1 MKTAEKFKLPV
12 FTFVDTP
19 GAYPGIDAEERGQSE
34 AIGRNIFEMAQLE
47 VPIITTI
54 IGEGGSGGAL
64 AISVGDQVL
73 MLQYAIYSVISPEG
87 CASILWK
94 TSDKA
99 QEAAEALGITAHRL
113 KALGLVDKIVS
124 EPVGGAHRDPKQMAA
139 FLKRALGDAFRQV
152 ATSSPRTCWTAAMSA
167 CKAMAA
173 SRHQGRCQ
181 SLNVPLWVKRLD
193 ARHTPGQSP
202 EDAARQARYKAFEAV
217 AIASKAQA
225 AIKSIAIAQHADD
238 QVETLLLAL
247 SRGAGIAGLAAMP
260 ARWERAGVVW
270 HRPLLQVA
278 GADIRSWLR
287 LQGQP
292 WVEDPTNT
300 DQRYT
305 RNRIRAQLLPALEA
319 AFPAFRDTFARSASN
334 AAQAAELLDEL
345 AQHTWH

>member
-1 MKTAEKFKLPV
+1 MTLSFDVAIADFSPALP
-12 FTFVDTP
+12 
-19 GAYPGIDAEERGQSE
+19 
-34 AIGRNIFEMAQLE
+34 MAVGL
-47 VPIITTI
+47 
-54 IGEGGSGGAL
+54 SGGADSTALLL
-64 AISVGDQVL
+64 ACARKWPGQVQAIHVHHG
-73 MLQYAIYSVISPEG
+73 LQAAADGFEQH
-87 CASILWK
+87 CA
-94 TSDKA
+94 
-99 QEAAEALGITAHRL
+99 AL
-113 KALGLVDKIVS
+113 
-124 EPVGGAHRDPKQMAA
+124 
-139 FLKRALGDAFRQV
+139 
-152 ATSSPRTCWTAAMSA
+152 
-167 CKAMAA
+167 
-173 SRHQGRCQ
+173 CQ

-319 AFPAFRDTFARSASN
+319 AFPAFRETFARSASN
-334 AAQAAELLDEL
+334 AAHAAELLDEL
-345 AQHTWH
+345 AQQDLLRVGAPPHITVLQGLSRARQANVLRHWLRVAYATTPSAAQLGELLNQLAACTTRGHRIHIKVGRGFVVRSGPQLGWYNPEVLV

>member
-1 MKTAEKFKLPV
+1 MTVSFDVAIADFSPALP
-12 FTFVDTP
+12 
-19 GAYPGIDAEERGQSE
+19 
-34 AIGRNIFEMAQLE
+34 MAVGL
-47 VPIITTI
+47 
-54 IGEGGSGGAL
+54 SGGADSTALLL
-64 AISVGDQVL
+64 ACARKWPGQVQAIHVHHG
-73 MLQYAIYSVISPEG
+73 LQAAADGFEQH
-87 CASILWK
+87 CA
-94 TSDKA
+94 
-99 QEAAEALGITAHRL
+99 AL
-113 KALGLVDKIVS
+113 
-124 EPVGGAHRDPKQMAA
+124 
-139 FLKRALGDAFRQV
+139 
-152 ATSSPRTCWTAAMSA
+152 
-167 CKAMAA
+167 
-173 SRHQGRCQ
+173 CQ

-345 AQHTWH
+345 AQQDLLLVGAPPHITVLQGLSRARQANVLRHWLRVAYATTPSAAQLGELLNQLAACTTRGHRIHIKVGRGFVVRSGPQLGWYNPEVLV

>member
-1 MKTAEKFKLPV
+1 MTLSFDVAIADFSPALP
-12 FTFVDTP
+12 
-19 GAYPGIDAEERGQSE
+19 
-34 AIGRNIFEMAQLE
+34 MAVGL
-47 VPIITTI
+47 
-54 IGEGGSGGAL
+54 SGGADSTALLL
-64 AISVGDQVL
+64 ACARKWPGQVQAIHVHHG
-73 MLQYAIYSVISPEG
+73 LQAAADGFEEH
-87 CASILWK
+87 CA
-94 TSDKA
+94 
-99 QEAAEALGITAHRL
+99 AL
-113 KALGLVDKIVS
+113 
-124 EPVGGAHRDPKQMAA
+124 
-139 FLKRALGDAFRQV
+139 
-152 ATSSPRTCWTAAMSA
+152 
-167 CKAMAA
+167 
-173 SRHQGRCQ
+173 CQ

-345 AQHTWH
+345 AQQDLLRVGAPPHITVPQGLRRARQANVLRHWLRVAYATTPSAAQLGELLNQLAACTTRGHRIHIKVGRGFVVRSGPQLGWYNPEVLV

>member
-1 MKTAEKFKLPV
+1 MTVSFDVAIADFSPALP
-12 FTFVDTP
+12 
-19 GAYPGIDAEERGQSE
+19 
-34 AIGRNIFEMAQLE
+34 MAAGL
-47 VPIITTI
+47 
-54 IGEGGSGGAL
+54 SGGADSTALLL
-64 AISVGDQVL
+64 ACARKWPGQVQAIHVHHG
-73 MLQYAIYSVISPEG
+73 LQAAADGFEQH
-87 CASILWK
+87 CA
-94 TSDKA
+94 
-99 QEAAEALGITAHRL
+99 AL
-113 KALGLVDKIVS
+113 
-124 EPVGGAHRDPKQMAA
+124 
-139 FLKRALGDAFRQV
+139 
-152 ATSSPRTCWTAAMSA
+152 
-167 CKAMAA
+167 
-173 SRHQGRCQ
+173 CQ

-225 AIKSIAIAQHADD
+225 AIESIAIAQHADD

-345 AQHTWH
+345 AQQDLLRVGAPPHITVLQGLSRARQANVLRHWLRVAYATTPSAAQLGELLNQLAACTTRGHRIHIKVGRGFVVRSGPQLGWYNPEVLV

>member
-1 MKTAEKFKLPV
+1 MTVSFDVAIADFSPALP
-12 FTFVDTP
+12 
-19 GAYPGIDAEERGQSE
+19 
-34 AIGRNIFEMAQLE
+34 MAVGL
-47 VPIITTI
+47 
-54 IGEGGSGGAL
+54 SGGADSTALLL
-64 AISVGDQVL
+64 ACARKWPGQVQAIHVHHG
-73 MLQYAIYSVISPEG
+73 LQ
-87 CASILWK
+87 
-94 TSDKA
+94 
-99 QEAAEALGITAHRL
+99 AAADGFEQHCSAL
-113 KALGLVDKIVS
+113 
-124 EPVGGAHRDPKQMAA
+124 
-139 FLKRALGDAFRQV
+139 
-152 ATSSPRTCWTAAMSA
+152 
-167 CKAMAA
+167 
-173 SRHQGRCQ
+173 CQ

-319 AFPAFRDTFARSASN
+319 AFPAFRETFARSASN

-345 AQHTWH
+345 AQQDLLRVGAPPHITVLQGLSRARQANVLRHWLRVAYATTPSAAQLGELLNQLAACTTRGHRIHIKVGRGFVVRSGPQLGWYNPEVLV

>member
-1 MKTAEKFKLPV
+1 MTVSFDVAIADFSPALP
-12 FTFVDTP
+12 
-19 GAYPGIDAEERGQSE
+19 
-34 AIGRNIFEMAQLE
+34 MAVGL
-47 VPIITTI
+47 
-54 IGEGGSGGAL
+54 SGGADSTALLL
-64 AISVGDQVL
+64 ACARKWPGQVQAIHVHHG
-73 MLQYAIYSVISPEG
+73 LQAAADGFEEH
-87 CASILWK
+87 CA
-94 TSDKA
+94 
-99 QEAAEALGITAHRL
+99 AL
-113 KALGLVDKIVS
+113 
-124 EPVGGAHRDPKQMAA
+124 
-139 FLKRALGDAFRQV
+139 
-152 ATSSPRTCWTAAMSA
+152 
-167 CKAMAA
+167 
-173 SRHQGRCQ
+173 CQ

-319 AFPAFRDTFARSASN
+319 AFPAFRETFARSASN

-345 AQHTWH
+345 AQQDLLRVGAPPHITVLQGLSRARQANVLRHWLRVAYATTPSAAQLGELLNQLAACTTRGHRIHIKVGRGFVVRSGPQLGWYNPEVLV

>member
-1 MKTAEKFKLPV
+1 MTVSFDLAIADFSPALP
-12 FTFVDTP
+12 
-19 GAYPGIDAEERGQSE
+19 
-34 AIGRNIFEMAQLE
+34 MAVGL
-47 VPIITTI
+47 
-54 IGEGGSGGAL
+54 SGGADSTALLL
-64 AISVGDQVL
+64 ACARKWPGQVQAIHVHHG
-73 MLQYAIYSVISPEG
+73 LQAAADGFEQH
-87 CASILWK
+87 CA
-94 TSDKA
+94 
-99 QEAAEALGITAHRL
+99 AL
-113 KALGLVDKIVS
+113 
-124 EPVGGAHRDPKQMAA
+124 
-139 FLKRALGDAFRQV
+139 
-152 ATSSPRTCWTAAMSA
+152 
-167 CKAMAA
+167 
-173 SRHQGRCQ
+173 CQ

-345 AQHTWH
+345 AQKDLLRVGAPPHITVLQGLSRARQANVLRHWLRVAYATTPSAAQLGELLNQLAACTTRGHRIHIKVGRGFVVRSGPQLGWYNPEVLV

>member
-1 MKTAEKFKLPV
+1 MTLSFDVAIADFSPALP
-12 FTFVDTP
+12 
-19 GAYPGIDAEERGQSE
+19 
-34 AIGRNIFEMAQLE
+34 MAVGL
-47 VPIITTI
+47 
-54 IGEGGSGGAL
+54 SGGADSTALLL
-64 AISVGDQVL
+64 ACARKWPGQVQAIHVHHG
-73 MLQYAIYSVISPEG
+73 LQAAADGFEQH
-87 CASILWK
+87 CA
-94 TSDKA
+94 
-99 QEAAEALGITAHRL
+99 AL
-113 KALGLVDKIVS
+113 
-124 EPVGGAHRDPKQMAA
+124 
-139 FLKRALGDAFRQV
+139 
-152 ATSSPRTCWTAAMSA
+152 
-167 CKAMAA
+167 
-173 SRHQGRCQ
+173 CQ

-247 SRGAGIAGLAAMP
+247 SRGAGVAGLAAMP

-345 AQHTWH
+345 AQQDLLRVGAPPHITVLQGLSRARQANVLRHWLRVAYATTPSAAQLGELLNQLAACTTRGHRIHIKVGRGFVVRSGPQLGWYNPEVLV

>member
-1 MKTAEKFKLPV
+1 MTVSFDVAIADFSPALP
-12 FTFVDTP
+12 
-19 GAYPGIDAEERGQSE
+19 
-34 AIGRNIFEMAQLE
+34 MAVGL
-47 VPIITTI
+47 
-54 IGEGGSGGAL
+54 SGGADSTALLL
-64 AISVGDQVL
+64 ACARKWPGQVQAIHVHHG
-73 MLQYAIYSVISPEG
+73 LQAAADGFEEH
-87 CASILWK
+87 CA
-94 TSDKA
+94 
-99 QEAAEALGITAHRL
+99 AL
-113 KALGLVDKIVS
+113 
-124 EPVGGAHRDPKQMAA
+124 
-139 FLKRALGDAFRQV
+139 
-152 ATSSPRTCWTAAMSA
+152 
-167 CKAMAA
+167 
-173 SRHQGRCQ
+173 CQ

-238 QVETLLLAL
+238 QAETLLLAL

-319 AFPAFRDTFARSASN
+319 AFPAFRETFARSASN

-345 AQHTWH
+345 AQQDLLRVGAPPHITVLQGLSRARQANVLRHWLRVAYATTPSAAQLGELLNQLAACTTRGHRIHIKVGRGFVVRSGPQLGWYNPEVLV

>member
-1 MKTAEKFKLPV
+1 MTVSFDVAIADFSPALP
-12 FTFVDTP
+12 
-19 GAYPGIDAEERGQSE
+19 
-34 AIGRNIFEMAQLE
+34 MAVGL
-47 VPIITTI
+47 
-54 IGEGGSGGAL
+54 SGGADSTALLL
-64 AISVGDQVL
+64 ACARKWPGQVQAIHVHHG
-73 MLQYAIYSVISPEG
+73 LQAAADGFEQH
-87 CASILWK
+87 CA
-94 TSDKA
+94 
-99 QEAAEALGITAHRL
+99 AL
-113 KALGLVDKIVS
+113 
-124 EPVGGAHRDPKQMAA
+124 
-139 FLKRALGDAFRQV
+139 
-152 ATSSPRTCWTAAMSA
+152 
-167 CKAMAA
+167 
-173 SRHQGRCQ
+173 CQ

-319 AFPAFRDTFARSASN
+319 AFPAFRETFARSASN

-345 AQHTWH
+345 AQQDLLRVGAPPHITVLQGLSRARQANVLRHWLRVAYATTPSAAQLGELLNQLAACTTRGHRIHIKVGRGFVVRSGPQLGWYNPEVLV

>member
-1 MKTAEKFKLPV
+1 MTLSFDVAIADFSPALP
-12 FTFVDTP
+12 
-19 GAYPGIDAEERGQSE
+19 
-34 AIGRNIFEMAQLE
+34 MAVGL
-47 VPIITTI
+47 
-54 IGEGGSGGAL
+54 SGGADSTALLL
-64 AISVGDQVL
+64 ACARKWPGQVQAIHVHHG
-73 MLQYAIYSVISPEG
+73 LQAAADGFEEH
-87 CASILWK
+87 CA
-94 TSDKA
+94 
-99 QEAAEALGITAHRL
+99 AL
-113 KALGLVDKIVS
+113 
-124 EPVGGAHRDPKQMAA
+124 
-139 FLKRALGDAFRQV
+139 
-152 ATSSPRTCWTAAMSA
+152 
-167 CKAMAA
+167 
-173 SRHQGRCQ
+173 CQ

-225 AIKSIAIAQHADD
+225 AIESIAIAQHAGD
-238 QVETLLLAL
+238 QVETLLLPL
-247 SRGAGIAGLAAMP
+247 PRGAGIAGLAAMP

-319 AFPAFRDTFARSASN
+319 AFPAFRETFARSASN

-345 AQHTWH
+345 AQQDLLRVGAPPHITVLQGLSRARQANVLRHWLRVAYATTPSAAQLGELLNQLAACTTRGHRIHIKVGRGFVVRSGPQLGWYNPEVLV

>member
-1 MKTAEKFKLPV
+1 MTVSFDVAIADFSPALP
-12 FTFVDTP
+12 
-19 GAYPGIDAEERGQSE
+19 
-34 AIGRNIFEMAQLE
+34 MAVGL
-47 VPIITTI
+47 
-54 IGEGGSGGAL
+54 SGGADSTALLL
-64 AISVGDQVL
+64 ACARKWPGQVQAIHVHHG
-73 MLQYAIYSVISPEG
+73 LQAAADGFEQH
-87 CASILWK
+87 CA
-94 TSDKA
+94 
-99 QEAAEALGITAHRL
+99 AL
-113 KALGLVDKIVS
+113 
-124 EPVGGAHRDPKQMAA
+124 
-139 FLKRALGDAFRQV
+139 
-152 ATSSPRTCWTAAMSA
+152 
-167 CKAMAA
+167 
-173 SRHQGRCQ
+173 CQ

-345 AQHTWH
+345 AQQDLLRVGAPPHITVLQGLSRARQANVLRHWLRVAYATTPSAAQLGELLNQLAACTTRGHRIHIKVGRGFVVRSGPQLGWYNPEVLV